1 MLDIPVVIDLPG
13 VGGNMQDRYE
23 VGVVGKAPTP
33 FSLLAKCT
41 FLKGDDPCYD
51 QWLNAPPFLKGETTE

>member
-1 MLDIPVVIDLPG
+1 MPTDIPVVVDLPG

-51 QWLNAPPFLKGETTE
+51 QWLNAPPFLKG